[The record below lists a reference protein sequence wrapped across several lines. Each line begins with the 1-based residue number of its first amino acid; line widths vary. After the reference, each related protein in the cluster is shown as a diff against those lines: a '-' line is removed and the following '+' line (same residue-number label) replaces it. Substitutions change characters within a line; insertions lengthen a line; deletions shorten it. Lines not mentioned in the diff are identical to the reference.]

1 MKRLAIKPAFA
12 VMLLAAA
19 LISGGAY
26 AKAQAAEGGDGQKS
40 SKKTKKSGGGQVK
53 FLRGSEEST
62 AERSSRLKRECKG
75 RVNAGAC
82 AGYTQ

>member
-1 MKRLAIKPAFA
+1 MKRLAIRPALT
-12 VMLLAAA
+12 VMLLATA
-19 LISGGAY
+19 LISSGAH
-26 AKAQAAEGGDGQKS
+26 AKAQGAEGGGGQTS
-40 SKKTKKSGGGQVK
+40 SKKVKKSGGGQVK